1 MKIQKLSHLM
11 NRYLPSLGLALL
23 IAIPIYTPA
32 HASHHRSDA
41 SKARAVDKNYLG
53 CDNVPGRNCDQEGT
67 PAYGY
72 QPIEVPTPRNR

>member
-32 HASHHRSDA
+32 DAIAQGLRNVDAGSSPSGQKGFRHNVGLQKVTMKKELSQMPHRYQIG
-41 SKARAVDKNYLG
+41 RAHV
-53 CDNVPGRNCDQEGT
+53 
-67 PAYGY
+67 
-72 QPIEVPTPRNR
+72 